1 MGIPDAFK
9 KYLAQSS
16 AIQVESDQPDSLNKG
31 TDPKSLEGKLKAL
44 GDELDEDDIPRSL
57 PQRSFLLSFTVQAGR
72 VNRLQLTDLQQ
83 NVLYEVQSKKWD
95 EKWYFKLISRITVEE
110 VQTGKTFEMFLA
122 NKITA
127 KNYAKFKVAIENQ
140 PWHAV
145 SAEGMEIG
153 QIVLQSELK
162 TEICPTQ
169 NGAKP
174 YTISISGDSKEQ
186 KVMIVQK
193 WPNSRKQ
200 TLFGQVKGRH
210 VVRKNMRDVV
220 YLANFDIQPTKD
232 LELVLGSVLLS
243 CLTYSS

>member
-1 MGIPDAFK
+1 M
-9 KYLAQSS
+9 
-16 AIQVESDQPDSLNKG
+16 
-31 TDPKSLEGKLKAL
+31 
-44 GDELDEDDIPRSL
+44 
-57 PQRSFLLSFTVQAGR
+57 
-72 VNRLQLTDLQQ
+72 
-83 NVLYEVQSKKWD
+83 
-95 EKWYFKLISRITVEE
+95 EE

-122 NKITA
+122 NKIVA
-127 KNYAKFKVAIENQ
+127 KNYGKFKGAMENQ
-140 PWHAV
+140 PWHVV

-153 QIVLQSELK
+153 QVVLQSDLK

-186 KVMIVQK
+186 RVMIVQK

-210 VVRKNMRDVV
+210 VVRKNLRDTV